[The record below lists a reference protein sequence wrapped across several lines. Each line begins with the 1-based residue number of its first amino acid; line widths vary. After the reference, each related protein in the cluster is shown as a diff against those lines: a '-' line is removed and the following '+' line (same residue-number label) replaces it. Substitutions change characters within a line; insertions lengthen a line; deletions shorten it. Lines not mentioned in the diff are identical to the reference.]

1 VAEKGTALWSQVK
14 SGVGGVIQSVK
25 QKASGLLSGAWS
37 GIKSL
42 FSSSPVPEAKAAP
55 RLQTASAKPSV
66 VHQSAGRFA
75 LIPSLDKKL
84 IPTVFSAVLMLS
96 PVMASA
102 MPVVNAGAAGVPDIA
117 PKIPVSKPYQFPDA
131 IAAPSVPPVT
141 IAGQI
146 APSMGM
152 IPALSIPADVRASVD
167 TVGTGMLQEVNASS
181 VMQPELHPPEKLA
194 AARTNSFVSPPA
206 GQQEGPDVAS
216 LLEALLNKLDA
227 LSERPVEVSVATHID
242 GRQVAEAV
250 YKDLRERKIRNYET
264 L

>member
-1 VAEKGTALWSQVK
+1 
-14 SGVGGVIQSVK
+14 
-25 QKASGLLSGAWS
+25 
-37 GIKSL
+37 
-42 FSSSPVPEAKAAP
+42 
-55 RLQTASAKPSV
+55 
-66 VHQSAGRFA
+66 

-84 IPTVFSAVLMLS
+84 IPTVFSAVLMLL

-102 MPVVNAGAAGVPDIA
+102 MPGVNAGSVGAPDIT

-141 IAGQI
+141 ISGQI

-167 TVGTGMLQEVNASS
+167 TTGTGMFQEVNASS
-181 VMQPELHPPEKLA
+181 VMQPESHPPEKLA

-206 GQQEGPDVAS
+206 GQPEGPDVAS